1 MTASVIVPASSANL
15 GPGYDSFGL
24 ALGLYN
30 EFEGELAGS
39 WSAEVGGEG
48 AGRLSTGPDNEVLR
62 AMARVFAE
70 VGEPDLAAEVV
81 CHNGIPVGR
90 GLGSSAAAI
99 VGGLVLGD
107 MLTGARLGKR
117 RLLELAVEIEGH
129 ADNVGAALYGGFIV
143 AFDGGHGPEVARVDP
158 AGGLAAL
165 AVIGEQE
172 LPTSNAR
179 AALPATVPHA
189 DAALNAGH
197 AALVALGIATGSRE
211 QLQAGLPDA
220 LHESY
225 RRSLVPDLDAIRSLL
240 EAIGAGRAVLSGAG
254 PTVLALVQEADD
266 SRALARARALA
277 EVARTAL
284 EGLGRGRVIAL
295 PIDRIGARQA

>member
-1 MTASVIVPASSANL
+1 MGVRFIVPASSANL

-30 EFEGELAGS
+30 EFEGDLAAT
-39 WSAEVGGEG
+39 WSIEIGGEG
-48 AGRLSTGPDNEVLR
+48 AGRLPSGPDNEVLR

-70 VGEPDLAAEVV
+70 VGEPGLAAEVA

-107 MLTGARLGKR
+107 ALTGAHLGKR
-117 RLLELAVEIEGH
+117 RLFELAAEIEGH
-129 ADNVGAALYGGFIV
+129 ADNVGAALYGGFTV
-143 AFDGGHGPEVARVDP
+143 AFDSGEGPEVARVDP
-158 AGGLAAL
+158 AAGLAAL
-165 AVIGEQE
+165 VVIGEQE
-172 LPTSNAR
+172 LPTTDAR

-197 AALVALGIATGSRE
+197 AALVALGIATGSRGYLE
-211 QLQAGLPDA
+211 AGLRDA
-220 LHESY
+220 IHERY
-225 RRSLVPDLDAIRSLL
+225 RQGLIPDLEAVRSLL
-240 EAIGAGRAVLSGAG
+240 EAIGAGHAVLSGAG
-254 PTVLALVQEADD
+254 PTVLALLQDIDD
-266 SRALARARALA
+266 ARALERARVLA

-284 EGLGRGRVIAL
+284 EGVGRGRVLAL
-295 PIDRIGARQA
+295 PIDRCGARGA